1 MRITGCAD
9 VAAIDGSVV
18 RPNVCFH
25 VALMIAAFAGGS
37 ALAVEDPAEA
47 ILNDNAPH
55 SSTPHPCRP
64 LSQSI
69 HFLGGWLLETHTD
82 FGARL
87 GRPHHGFWALCKTV
101 TTCVVP
107 AKKPAMVKYTRS
119 SQLAIVF
126 YVFVALVFVGA
137 LNWVI
142 LSAAGKDVAAL
153 VANAAG
159 VPGGATLQNEQLYL
173 ASRND
178 AARGL
183 SFLLYALVGASVII
197 AVVLLGV
204 NRGDMTIRT
213 LP

>member
-1 MRITGCAD
+1 
-9 VAAIDGSVV
+9 
-18 RPNVCFH
+18 
-25 VALMIAAFAGGS
+25 
-37 ALAVEDPAEA
+37 
-47 ILNDNAPH
+47 
-55 SSTPHPCRP
+55 
-64 LSQSI
+64 
-69 HFLGGWLLETHTD
+69 
-82 FGARL
+82 
-87 GRPHHGFWALCKTV
+87 
-101 TTCVVP
+101 
-107 AKKPAMVKYTRS
+107 MVKYTRS